1 MDAGGFWTWEMGAKK
16 MANQA
21 VFGYEKFHPR
31 KTEFTEA
38 ARQWNNVFAGGSKP
52 PGVGA
57 RRRTEIEG
65 GKRSGY

>member
-1 MDAGGFWTWEMGAKK
+1 MGAKK

-38 ARQWNNVFAGGSKP
+38 AREQNNVFAGGLKP
-52 PGVGA
+52 TGVGT
-57 RRRTEIEG
+57 RRRTGIGG